1 MRKFLIYT
9 GFLFSERLVF
19 EYVVRI
25 YTDYLVLPT
34 TKYFYLELPNVSSVL
49 SITLFA
55 YNFVFIVSFAI
66 LLCILIQRAT
76 LKKTIHELNLILS
89 VVTIVL
95 TLFVILTE
103 RKLLAFSHRRM
114 GPTLL
119 GRNGAFQIVAD
130 LFKLL
135 TKELFIIPRPTTV
148 AAPVFLS
155 LTFMAQLLFNLN
167 FI

>member
-34 TKYFYLELPNVSSVL
+34 TKYFYLELPNVSPVL

-55 YNFVFIVSFAI
+55 YNFVFIVSFAV
-66 LLCILIQRAT
+66 LLCILIQPP
-76 LKKTIHELNLILS
+76 LKTIHELNLILS

>member
-1 MRKFLIYT
+1 MHFLI
-9 GFLFSERLVF
+9 
-19 EYVVRI
+19 
-25 YTDYLVLPT
+25 
-34 TKYFYLELPNVSSVL
+34 
-49 SITLFA
+49 
-55 YNFVFIVSFAI
+55 
-66 LLCILIQRAT
+66 
-76 LKKTIHELNLILS
+76 KKTIHELNLILS